1 MNEFDKDQ
9 EPVEP
14 VGEEKFDSAGYST
27 PKWYDPKQILTG
39 FKDCPEKQQWFILLV
54 VTGIIGLFLG
64 LLQPNLQLAVEQGQV
79 LAGTVSYP
87 PDNPY
92 YMYQVNAWNL
102 WGQLAGLG
110 LYLGLS
116 ELVVSLIFSGLA
128 GVIFFW
134 GAGLWG
140 LTFSKDVRIAILT
153 PLFLMSM
160 QYTLQLIFGGW
171 AFNYPIMLMGHPHT
185 YGMLGFL
192 FVFLVYPLIAND
204 RYKWAFFLLGMIP
217 AFHLSLGFWAALSVF
232 AAMLWDW
239 KKLVSNLKYV
249 LIGYGLCVVS
259 FLWQRLAYPIDRLE
273 SSVAA
278 TYLDPYL
285 AYWDGHRYGPLLFPA
300 FGIIVVASV
309 VLVGVMGLLLPKL
322 NLSKGEKFLLRS
334 VVIITGMA
342 VGATLVSQLPLP
354 YVNEISVLLPSRFL
368 NIISLSYVPIF
379 LGLMWQYRNTASIQ
393 LILPFS
399 LVALSLP
406 YIHVIPPFWTGI
418 MLIIYSLVL
427 PLVIIKQGEYPFWIM
442 LLFFVAY
449 AAFDTL
455 IFWGI
460 ELLNIA
466 PLSLL
471 IFVIASGLIIFWRRS
486 AAAEKEQTSVNVIV
500 GRASEIITI
509 LSLIVIGGAI
519 IVWVV
524 NSFEEERLP
533 AIYPTQF
540 DPVLEKVSEGEGLLL
555 ISSDDQRYLQ
565 LRTGRA
571 VLMEPGALD
580 MLPYSVSSAPAV
592 AHILDDIYGVDY
604 FNPPVETRHKGYL
617 APLDSVQE
625 LWAERTP
632 EEWNALAQQYGFTQ
646 VLTSADWELQLPV
659 VIRGDKMALYEIP

>member
-1 MNEFDKDQ
+1 MNEFDKDR
-9 EPVEP
+9 EPIEP
-14 VGEEKFDSAGYST
+14 ATEEKVDPISEQP
-27 PKWYDPKQILTG
+27 PKWYDLEQILTG
-39 FKDCPEKQQWFILLV
+39 FKDCPEKQQLIILLAV
-54 VTGIIGLFLG
+54 MGIIGLFLG

-128 GVIFFW
+128 GIIFFW
-134 GAGLWG
+134 GAGLWAF
-140 LTFSKDVRIAILT
+140 TFSKDIRIAVLT
-153 PLFLMSM
+153 PLFLKFIHD
-160 QYTLQLIFGGW
+160 TLRFEFGGW

-354 YVNEISVLLPSRFL
+354 YVNKISVLLPSRFL

-379 LGLMWQYRNTASIQ
+379 LGLMWQYREAPEMR
-393 LILPFS
+393 LILP
-399 LVALSLP
+399 LSLLILALF
-406 YIHVIPPFWTGI
+406 YINVLPPFWTGI

-427 PLVIIKQGEYPFWIM
+427 PLVIIKRRKFQIRT
-442 LLFFVAY
+442 LTLFFVAY
-449 AAFDTL
+449 VAFVTL

-460 ELLNIA
+460 EILDKAVINLLTFI
-466 PLSLL
+466 
-471 IFVIASGLIIFWRRS
+471 VASGLIIFWKRT
-486 AAAEKEQTSVNVIV
+486 AIIEKKRTSLNLKF
-500 GRASEIITI
+500 GRVSEFTTL
-509 LSLIVIGGAI
+509 LSLVVIAGAVI
-519 IVWVV
+519 WGITE
-524 NSFEEERLP
+524 SFKERLP
-533 AIYPTQF
+533 AIYPVQY

-592 AHILDDIYGVDY
+592 ARILDDIYGIDY

-625 LWAERTP
+625 LWAARTS
-632 EEWNALAQQYGFTQ
+632 EEWSDLAQQYGFTQ

-659 VIRGDKMALYEIP
+659 VIRDDDTALYEIQ